1 MKHFIKIKPGAVKLQ
16 KPVGCQQCSMPVDRV
31 KDNFT
36 LEAFWKI
43 KNKADRLQF
52 CSLKCLSKW
61 ANS

>member
-16 KPVGCQQCSMPVDRV
+16 KPLACQQCGMAVDKE
-31 KDNFT
+31 KDNFM